1 MCYFDN
7 TFWPKKMSKISPN
20 TSDKWQI
27 LSSWA
32 TNWELPGQLRIYFFT
47 MRVNIQITL
56 DLSLF
61 GIFISPLTI
70 FLGSYWVFI
79 PLLWKEIHSELRTQ
93 IEHLADVNLSLKWNK
108 LERWS
113 TQFLLGR
120 SMDHWFY
127 RIFSTVYLIWV
138 EYKQK
143 KSSERKKGRYKLH
156 IKIFRPET

>member
-1 MCYFDN
+1 M
-7 TFWPKKMSKISPN
+7 
-20 TSDKWQI
+20 
-27 LSSWA
+27 L
-32 TNWELPGQLRIYFFT
+32 
-47 MRVNIQITL
+47 
-56 DLSLF
+56 LF

-120 SMDHWFY
+120 SMDQCND
-127 RIFSTVYLIWV
+127 II
-138 EYKQK
+138 E
-143 KSSERKKGRYKLH
+143 SSPLQFIQYELNMNRRNQVKGRNKVH
-156 IKIFRPET
+156 IKTFRSETYNSNPLKSLKPSFCHFICSMKLGKGAFRPR